1 LCHVEIAYSDRSAQ
15 KVFQMAKEKARIQKD
30 ISFHGLRHS
39 FATHLLEKGI
49 DVKFIQEL
57 LGHFDIK
64 TTMRYLHVRKEQ
76 LVNIV
81 SPLDDLFKKD
91 GIEWQSNCRND
102 NLKKRISM
110 DC

>member
-1 LCHVEIAYSDRSAQ
+1 MKVRSQGNHTATEGAQ
-15 KVFQMAKEKARIQKD
+15 KVFQMAKEKARIGKD
-30 ISFHGLRHS
+30 ISFHSLRHS

-64 TTMRYLHVRKEQ
+64 TTMRYLHVRKDQ

-81 SPLDDLFKKD
+81 SPLDDLFKKG
-91 GIEWQSNCRND
+91 GIEW
-102 NLKKRISM
+102 
-110 DC
+110 